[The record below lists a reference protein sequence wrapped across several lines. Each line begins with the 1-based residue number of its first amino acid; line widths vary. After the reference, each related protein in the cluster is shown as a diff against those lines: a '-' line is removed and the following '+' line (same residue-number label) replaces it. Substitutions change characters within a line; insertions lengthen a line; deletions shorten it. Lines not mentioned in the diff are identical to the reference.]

1 MDSLLLVDLKVK
13 SLFSKKSM
21 KKKLRDDFFKVSGAK
36 GSDVYTFTFEFH
48 IQIVFLDVA
57 MSRDTS

>member
-1 MDSLLLVDLKVK
+1 
-13 SLFSKKSM
+13 M

-36 GSDVYTFTFEFH
+36 GSDVYTFTFEVH